1 MDELGALLKS
11 ADNSLQREKYIDAI
25 RDYVRATEL
34 IKDSDLSTLGEIYY
48 KISQAYSALEPKNIE
63 NSMKYANMALD
74 IHNKSGE
81 RDLEIVDRLNMFYIL
96 MDAGKLN
103 ESGEE
108 LERALLIARETE
120 DEGLVNMVLL
130 AKAELIGTRKG
141 NEEELLNI
149 FNGVMESSRKNGDW
163 DSYFEAKKGIIENIR
178 KHGNAEDAL
187 EKSIES
193 LNEIDSISASIKNK
207 KERKEFRS
215 SLSYIY
221 DIASDI
227 AMEMGNVDDAIK
239 IAQRLS
245 E

>member
-1 MDELGALLKS
+1 MDDITTLLKS
-11 ADNSLQREKYIDAI
+11 ADNALQREKYIDAI
-25 RDYVRATEL
+25 RDYLKAIEL
-34 IKDSDLSTLGEIYY
+34 IKDSDPSTVGDVYY
-48 KISQAYSALEPKNIE
+48 KVSQAYSALEPKNIE
-63 NSMKYANMALD
+63 NSMKYAKMALD
-74 IHNKSGE
+74 IHGKSGE
-81 RDLEIVDRLNMFYIL
+81 KDLEIVDRLNMFYIL
-96 MDAGKLN
+96 MDAGKFT

-108 LERALLIARETE
+108 LERALTMARETG

-130 AKAELIGTRKG
+130 AKAELLGSHKG
-141 NEEELLNI
+141 NEGELLKIYND
-149 FNGVMESSRKNGDW
+149 VMESSKKIGDW
-163 DSYFEAKKGIIENIR
+163 DSYFEAKKGIIEDIR

-187 EKSIES
+187 TKSMES
-193 LNEIDSISASIKNK
+193 LNEIDQISAGIKNK

-227 AMEMGNVDDAIK
+227 SMEMGNVDDAIK